1 MFFYFNFV
9 DAATLNTNL
18 HVLIYVFFCWTL
30 ENKIIS
36 DFFIFCRY
44 GKYKVC
50 VRSCKG
56 YDSAIQS
63 KGIQFGLNW
72 IWISKLFLWF
82 LLYIYI
88 QMYKCMHI
96 YKYVYIYI
104 WSYMHWHIYI
114 CTYIYIYIT
123 NIYIYIYIHNSFLR
137 ILIKYKTK

>member
-1 MFFYFNFV
+1 MYVFVLIYDAATMYTYSHVLVYFNFR
-9 DAATLNTNL
+9 
-18 HVLIYVFFCWTL
+18 WTL
-30 ENKIIS
+30 QNKITS
-36 DFFIFCRY
+36 NFFILCRY

-96 YKYVYIYI
+96 YKYVYIYEAVCI
-104 WSYMHWHIYI
+104 CIFIYAHIYK
-114 CTYIYIYIT
+114 
-123 NIYIYIYIHNSFLR
+123 NKYIYIYIHNSFFA
-137 ILIKYKTK
+137 Y